1 MDLIEKNEK
10 DIIYN
15 LHFLTL
21 FLKTF
26 NLQTTEKTVVSK
38 SNKEKILEL
47 NQTARNDSVEINKRI
62 NVAERSSH

>member
-15 LHFLTL
+15 LHFLAL